1 MKLVHYTGSVPNF
14 GDDLNALVWPALAPH
29 LFTPDDEDRGFV
41 GIGTILGMPSNRHQ
55 QLDVMSSGT
64 GYDPISNWGDRRITF
79 HCVRGPVT
87 THVLG
92 LDPALA
98 VADGALLC
106 PLIPALPQRREGG
119 DQIAVVP
126 HFQTLA
132 FPGWDEA
139 CTMAGMKLVDP
150 RHPPEEVIRAITKSS
165 LVLTESL
172 HGAIIADTYGIPW
185 LAFATSG
192 NFCMPKWID
201 WTASVDVDFSVTYL
215 PPPTSDP
222 LLRFGKQRGA
232 FGQRI
237 GFTLEQ
243 ACAEMHGRVYGAGKA
258 GMRSKLAGW
267 GKALGLH
274 RLRQGYDGLGVART
288 AEALSRLSQAEG
300 ALSLPSRRDSLTD
313 RLASIL
319 MTIN

>member
-1 MKLVHYTGSVPNF
+1 MKLVHYTGPVPNF

-29 LFTPDDEDRGFV
+29 LFTDDEDRGFV
-41 GIGTILGMPSNRHQ
+41 GIGTILGMPSNRYRR
-55 QLDVMSSGT
+55 LDVMSSGT
-64 GYDPISNWGDRRITF
+64 GYDPISNWSDRSITF

-106 PLIPALPQRREGG
+106 PLVPALPQQRGEGEMIG
-119 DQIAVVP
+119 VVP

-132 FPGWDEA
+132 FPGWQDA
-139 CTMAGMKLVDP
+139 CQMAGLTLIDP
-150 RHPPEEVIRAITKSS
+150 RRPPEEVIRAIAQCS
-165 LVLTESL
+165 LVITESL
-172 HGAIIADTYGIPW
+172 HGAILADTYGIPW

-201 WTASVDVDFSVTYL
+201 WTASVGVDFSVTYL

-232 FGQRI
+232 FGARMAY
-237 GFTLEQ
+237 TLEQ
-243 ACAEMHGRVYGAGKA
+243 ACAEMHGRVHGTGKPDL
-258 GMRSKLAGW
+258 RSKLTGW
-267 GKALGLH
+267 GKAMGLH
-274 RLRQGYDGLGVART
+274 RLRSSYDGLAPART
-288 AEALSRLSQAEG
+288 AEALSRLAQCEG
-300 ALSLPSRRDSLTD
+300 ALSLPGRRESLTD